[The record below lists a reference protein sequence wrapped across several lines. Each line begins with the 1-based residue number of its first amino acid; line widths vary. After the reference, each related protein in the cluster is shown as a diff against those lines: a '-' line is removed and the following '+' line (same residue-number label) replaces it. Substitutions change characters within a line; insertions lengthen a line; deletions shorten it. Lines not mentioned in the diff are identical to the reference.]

1 MAQQLSR
8 SMRTRSKKDAKPV
21 KGVYCWLVNI
31 YSHFIVSLLELL
43 GSRYFSRC
51 FAQMEAELREHTSKE
66 KRSKVNHIYMQARK
80 SARWPVSWVTWAHN
94 NFELLWPYKVST
106 LWETPF
112 PRGLLRDSSSL
123 HLLRPPSTPPCV
135 CVCVYVNSVC
145 SASVRACAD
154 FPPTCGA
161 IRCTSVVA
169 LPTVDSECLLQLH
182 LLHFLAQFFLYFIF
196 VILPWT
202 RTISKLFFD
211 SGLVRDHLL
220 ILLFFVLL
228 KILFS
233 FFFLISWSRS
243 NRLHPRF
250 DRSNPFCF
258 PCRLVFS

>member
-43 GSRYFSRC
+43 GSWYFSRC

-135 CVCVYVNSVC
+135 CVSTWIVCV
-145 SASVRACAD
+145 VRLCARAPT

-211 SGLVRDHLL
+211 SGLVRDHL
-220 ILLFFVLL
+220 IRFSYSSFFFVLL

-233 FFFLISWSRS
+233 FFF
-243 NRLHPRF
+243 
-250 DRSNPFCF
+250 
-258 PCRLVFS
+258 